1 MKKMTFILVSLI
13 LILVLAACGETVN
26 ETGVTSEGVDT
37 STSDTA
43 AITTEDG
50 ESSTSNPQ
58 AGASEDAAGNT
69 SDIET
74 SLNSDYENAL
84 PVPMQLVFG
93 TFNLEDTDLAV
104 DPNQAA
110 QLLPLW
116 KAARSLGSS
125 DTAAAEEVGAVYN
138 QIQETMTPEQIA
150 AITAMQLRREDMF
163 EVVQELGLSFGGG
176 GGDFTPEM
184 QATAQAAR
192 ESGQGFPGFGGGPG
206 GGGGLRG
213 FGGGPGSGAGG
224 AGLSPEQRETAIAE
238 RGGLRGAGSGV
249 NPAFIEAV
257 ITLLEGKS
265 G

>member
-1 MKKMTFILVSLI
+1 MKKTTIILVSLI

-26 ETGVTSEGVDT
+26 ETGVTTEGVDT
-37 STSDTA
+37 STSDTPG
-43 AITTEDG
+43 ITTEDA
-50 ESSTSNPQ
+50 ESSTSDTQ
-58 AGASEDAAGNT
+58 AGASEDAAGGT
-69 SDIET
+69 SDIEA

-84 PVPMQLVFG
+84 SVPMQLVMG
-93 TFNLEDTDLAV
+93 TFMLEDTELTV
-104 DPNQAA
+104 DSDQAA

-150 AITAMQLRREDMF
+150 AIAAMQIGREDMF
-163 EVVQELGLSFGGG
+163 GVVQKLGLSFGGG

-192 ESGQGFPGFGGGPG
+192 ASGQGFPGGFGGRPGGGGGPG
-206 GGGGLRG
+206 G
-213 FGGGPGSGAGG
+213 GAGG
-224 AGLSPEQRETAIAE
+224 AGLSPEGQATAIAE
-238 RGGLRGAGSGV
+238 RGGTRGAGSGV
-249 NPAFIEAV
+249 NPAYLEAV
-257 ITLLEGKS
+257 ILLLEGKT

>member
-26 ETGVTSEGVDT
+26 ETGVTTEGVDT
-37 STSDTA
+37 SASDTA
-43 AITTEDG
+43 AITTEDA
-50 ESSTSNPQ
+50 ESSTSDTQ
-58 AGASEDAAGNT
+58 AGASEDAAGGT
-69 SDIET
+69 SDIAA

-84 PVPMQLVFG
+84 SVPMQLVMG
-93 TFNLEDTDLAV
+93 TFMLEDTELTV
-104 DPNQAA
+104 DSDQAA

-150 AITAMQLRREDMF
+150 AIAAMQIGREDMF
-163 EVVQELGLSFGGG
+163 GVVQELGLSFGGG

-192 ESGQGFPGFGGGPG
+192 ASGQGFPGGFGGRPGGGGGPG
-206 GGGGLRG
+206 G
-213 FGGGPGSGAGG
+213 GAGG
-224 AGLSPEQRETAIAE
+224 AGLSPEGQETAIAE
-238 RGGLRGAGSGV
+238 RGGTRGAGSGV

>member
-1 MKKMTFILVSLI
+1 MKKTTFILVSLI
-13 LILVLAACGETVN
+13 LVLVLTACGESVN
-26 ETGVTSEGVDT
+26 ETGVTAEGVYT
-37 STSDTA
+37 SASDA
-43 AITTEDG
+43 SAITTEEV
-50 ESSTSNPQ
+50 ESSSSDSQ
-58 AGASEDAAGNT
+58 AGTSEDAAGDT
-69 SDIET
+69 SDIAV

-84 PVPMQLVFG
+84 RVPMQLAVG
-93 TFNLEDTDLAV
+93 TLMLEDTELTV
-104 DPNQAA
+104 DSVQAA

-150 AITAMQLRREDMF
+150 ALAAMQLRREDMF
-163 EVVQELGLSFGGG
+163 EVVQELGVSFGGG

-192 ESGQGFPGFGGGPG
+192 ASGQGFPG
-206 GGGGLRG
+206 G
-213 FGGGPGSGAGG
+213 FGGRPGGGAGG

-238 RGGLRGAGSGV
+238 RGGPRGAGSGV
-249 NPAFIEAV
+249 NPAFIEAI

>member
-26 ETGVTSEGVDT
+26 ETGVTTEGVDT
-37 STSDTA
+37 SASDTP
-43 AITTEDG
+43 AITTEDA
-50 ESSTSNPQ
+50 ESSTSDTQ
-58 AGASEDAAGNT
+58 AGASEDAAGDT
-69 SDIET
+69 SVIAAY
-74 SLNSDYENAL
+74 LNSDYENAL
-84 PVPMQLVFG
+84 SVPMQLVMG
-93 TFNLEDTDLAV
+93 TFMLEDTELTV
-104 DPNQAA
+104 DSDQAA

-150 AITAMQLRREDMF
+150 AIAAMQIGREDMF
-163 EVVQELGLSFGGG
+163 GVVQELGLSFGGG

-192 ESGQGFPGFGGGPG
+192 ASGQGFPGGFGGRPGGGGGPG
-206 GGGGLRG
+206 G
-213 FGGGPGSGAGG
+213 GAGG
-224 AGLSPEQRETAIAE
+224 AGLSPEGQATAIAE
-238 RGGLRGAGSGV
+238 RGGTRGAGSGV
-249 NPAFIEAV
+249 NPAYLEAV
-257 ITLLEGKS
+257 ILLLEGKT